1 MMFGVARCKHGRK
14 PFAYNLLPAV
24 LLVHS
29 QKLGG
34 GLLAVDFDDVVV
46 VVVLYFF
53 LPFLSKLCLF

>member
-46 VVVLYFF
+46 VVVLLLLLAFSF
-53 LPFLSKLCLF
+53 